1 MQALCKAMQ
10 ESSQYHIAIQGHYM
24 SSEHLVAIPN
34 IVPRGRSIRTPLV
47 ETMIITGGTKGLG
60 LEYAKRVR
68 KQDTCDLMCA
78 WWLFHMKEP
87 RHV

>member
-1 MQALCKAMQ
+1 M
-10 ESSQYHIAIQGHYM
+10 QGHYM
-24 SSEHLVAIPN
+24 LSEHLVAIPD

-47 ETMIITGGTKGLG
+47 ETMIVTGGTKGLG

-78 WWLFHMKEP
+78 WWPFHMKEP